1 MDNIIIREMV
11 DDERRFV
18 WELGKSS
25 FGLVESLAFRK
36 PKKLLLLLDS
46 ICGVHQHKRVTHELN
61 N

>member
-36 PKKLLLLLDS
+36 PKKAFIASGFYLWS
-46 ICGVHQHKRVTHELN
+46 TSAQKSN
-61 N
+61 S

>member
-36 PKKLLLLLDS
+36 PKAFIASGFHLWS
-46 ICGVHQHKRVTHELN
+46 TSAQRVTHELN

>member
-36 PKKLLLLLDS
+36 PKAFIASGFHLWSTSAQKS
-46 ICGVHQHKRVTHELN
+46 N
-61 N
+61 S

>member
-1 MDNIIIREMV
+1 MV

>member
-11 DDERRFV
+11 DDERQFV

-36 PKKLLLLLDS
+36 PKSFYCFWIPSVEYISTKS
-46 ICGVHQHKRVTHELN
+46 N
-61 N
+61 S

>member
-1 MDNIIIREMV
+1 MV

-36 PKKLLLLLDS
+36 PKKAFIASGFHLWS
-46 ICGVHQHKRVTHELN
+46 TSAQKSN
-61 N
+61 S